1 MSLTPPFIFNVEV
14 KAESGKQFE
23 ANIIG
28 VTDSASGATMKN
40 GPADLSA
47 AYDEVAKFTTANPV
61 RVVGGS
67 SSQSSRGG
75 RSRKGKRSK
84 GGKSRKGRKSLR
96 RK

>member
-1 MSLTPPFIFNVEV
+1 MSLLPPFTFNVEV
-14 KAESGKQFE
+14 KAESGKPFE

-40 GPADLSA
+40 DPAELSA
-47 AYDEVAKFTTANPV
+47 AYAEVAKFTTAKPMPS
-61 RVVGGS
+61 VGGS

-75 RSRKGKRSK
+75 KSKKNRKSK
-84 GGKSRKGRKSLR
+84 GGKSRKARKYLR